1 QAENRG
7 TGSPCPAA
15 RWRLTEPNHVR
26 RSHEEAGAA
35 SVDPPNAEPAVPG
48 PQGSGPAV
56 SGPESG
62 VRQPGIPDQ
71 PATPEPAPAGRSS
84 AAKIVGR
91 VVAIGIT
98 GLALYV
104 VLPSLTR
111 VIAEWPQLSKLSPV
125 WLIGSLL
132 AEAASFTC
140 AYALQRL
147 VLRTKKWLAVVAA
160 GLAGNAVT
168 NVLPAGAAA
177 GAAAHHPIPA
187 TAAID

>member
-1 QAENRG
+1 EAARADRG
-7 TGSPCPAA
+7 T
-15 RWRLTEPNHVR
+15 
-26 RSHEEAGAA
+26 
-35 SVDPPNAEPAVPG
+35 
-48 PQGSGPAV
+48 
-56 SGPESG
+56 
-62 VRQPGIPDQ
+62 
-71 PATPEPAPAGRSS
+71 AT
-84 AAKIVGR
+84 KIVVR

-98 GLALYV
+98 GVALYV

-111 VIAEWPQLSKLSPV
+111 VIAEWPQLSKLSPI
-125 WLIGSLL
+125 WLIGALL
-132 AEAASFTC
+132 AETASFAC